1 VPFPLSTV
9 TQRRPM
15 SKSKPTTIADVDP
28 SHLIS
33 EGVLTRFLGWNVELI
48 DRYLT
53 HAYSDGEGGRLERHF
68 RADRVATVTRQ
79 QNLQPSLDLERDRL
93 SQCAK

>member
-1 VPFPLSTV
+1 MT
-9 TQRRPM
+9 
-15 SKSKPTTIADVDP
+15 KPTTIADVDP

-33 EGVLTRFLGWNVELI
+33 EDVLTRFLGWNVELI

-53 HAYSDGEGGRLERHF
+53 PCDAYSTGEDDHLERLF
-68 RADRVATVTRQ
+68 KADRVATTTRQ
-79 QNLQPSLDLERDRL
+79 QSLQPTLDLERDRL

>member
-1 VPFPLSTV
+1 
-9 TQRRPM
+9 M
-15 SKSKPTTIADVDP
+15 SKSKPTTITDVEP

-53 HAYSDGEGGRLERHF
+53 HCDAYSTGEDDHLERHF
-68 RADRVATVTRQ
+68 RADRVAAVTRQ
-79 QNLQPSLDLERDRL
+79 QSLQPILDLERDLLAQRVIK
-93 SQCAK
+93 QVT

>member
-1 VPFPLSTV
+1 
-9 TQRRPM
+9 M

-33 EGVLTRFLGWNVELI
+33 EGILTRFLGWNVELI
-48 DRYLT
+48 DRHLT
-53 HAYSDGEGGRLERHF
+53 HPDAYSEGEDDHLERHF

-79 QNLQPSLDLERDRL
+79 QNLQPTLDAERDRL
-93 SQCAK
+93 AQCAK

>member
-1 VPFPLSTV
+1 
-9 TQRRPM
+9 M

-28 SHLIS
+28 SHLIA

-53 HAYSDGEGGRLERHF
+53 PCDAYSTGEDDHLERHF

-79 QNLQPSLDLERDRL
+79 QNLQRTLDAERDRL
-93 SQCAK
+93 TQCAK